1 MTIQQISLL
10 HCSRKAS
17 GIENVSVL
25 QPENMLFPQQ
35 GSMGKTYLYKG
46 FKAMMSRIV
55 LTISAVSAYKHNKNL
70 SSKEGKRI
78 GKISVQLWHS
88 PDLSHLLQWFLVLGQ
103 FLLTGKATGPTGW
116 LSACA
121 ELNWLLARRYDQ
133 IEHSSHLRANT
144 QFDRGH
150 HTDLSTAQPLHS
162 ATFWSHQ
169 F

>member
-70 SSKEGKRI
+70 SPKEGKRI
-78 GKISVQLWHS
+78 GKISVQ
-88 PDLSHLLQWFLVLGQ
+88 
-103 FLLTGKATGPTGW
+103 
-116 LSACA
+116 
-121 ELNWLLARRYDQ
+121 
-133 IEHSSHLRANT
+133 I
-144 QFDRGH
+144 
-150 HTDLSTAQPLHS
+150 
-162 ATFWSHQ
+162 
-169 F
+169 